1 MGNRLTPREVEI
13 LNLVARGRKNREI
26 ALELFMSEVGAK
38 SHLVNILKKLRA
50 RNRTDAVVKAHKLGY
65 LNLMECK

>member
-13 LNLVARGRKNREI
+13 LNLVARGRKDREI
-26 ALELFMSEVGAK
+26 ARELSLSVGSIK
-38 SHLVNILKKLRA
+38 SHLQNILKKLRA
-50 RNRTDAVVKAHKLGY
+50 QNRTDAVVKAYKLGY